1 MVFHQM
7 IKERRKQLG
16 MTQEELAKELN
27 VSRSAIS
34 NWEIGRNYPDITTLI
49 ELAQMYQVSLD
60 ELFYDDIDLV
70 NKFAED
76 NKKKEQLKKV
86 NKLLVFLLLIGVSS
100 IIYLFLTRKPEI
112 VFAHES
118 VANHFPMT
126 NFKEEEVKRVE
137 VKKDKLYLTV
147 DHPQNIAYYIESNKD
162 ELQVNLYQ
170 SKQSKIDER
179 ISIEGRIEIDLSS
192 HNLTKI
198 RKIVIY
204 SDKS

>member
-118 VANHFPMT
+118 VANHFPMS
-126 NFKEEEVKRVE
+126 NFKEEEIKRVE

-147 DHPQNIAYYIESNKD
+147 YHPQNIAYYIESNKD

-170 SKQSKIDER
+170 SK
-179 ISIEGRIEIDLSS
+179 
-192 HNLTKI
+192 
-198 RKIVIY
+198 
-204 SDKS
+204 

>member
-1 MVFHQM
+1 MAFHQM

-100 IIYLFLTRKPEI
+100 TIYLFLTRKPEI
-112 VFAHES
+112 VFAHPS
-118 VANHFPMT
+118 TLDRRSHRFLRPA
-126 NFKEEEVKRVE
+126 
-137 VKKDKLYLTV
+137 
-147 DHPQNIAYYIESNKD
+147 HP
-162 ELQVNLYQ
+162 
-170 SKQSKIDER
+170 
-179 ISIEGRIEIDLSS
+179 SS
-192 HNLTKI
+192 HNSRTTNMRHEPSALRQCSPKRI
-198 RKIVIY
+198 R
-204 SDKS
+204 DGWDNPD

>member
-1 MVFHQM
+1 MAFHQM

-126 NFKEEEVKRVE
+126 NFKEEEIKRVE

-147 DHPQNIAYYIESNKD
+147 DHPQNIAYYIEPNKD

-192 HNLTKI
+192 HNLAKI
-198 RKIVIY
+198 RKIVVY

>member
-1 MVFHQM
+1 MAFHQM

-60 ELFYDDIDLV
+60 ELFHDDIDLV

-112 VFAHES
+112 VFVDES

-126 NFKEEEVKRVE
+126 NFKEEEIKRVE

-147 DHPQNIAYYIESNKD
+147 DYPQNIAYYIESNKD

-192 HNLTKI
+192 HNLAKI

-204 SDKS
+204 SEKS

>member
-1 MVFHQM
+1 M
-7 IKERRKQLG
+7 
-16 MTQEELAKELN
+16 
-27 VSRSAIS
+27 
-34 NWEIGRNYPDITTLI
+34 
-49 ELAQMYQVSLD
+49 
-60 ELFYDDIDLV
+60 
-70 NKFAED
+70 
-76 NKKKEQLKKV
+76 
-86 NKLLVFLLLIGVSS
+86 VFLLLIGVSS

-112 VFAHES
+112 VFAHEN

-192 HNLTKI
+192 HNLARI
-198 RKIVIY
+198 RKIVVY